1 MKLMLVPTVLLLLR
15 CSAQPVLSETTTNI
29 SSLWPKPTNWMIP
42 AKYLDFYIEKI
53 LEYEMKFKKYYSH
66 GAVCPKL
73 LTIFD
78 SIVNYYRRIQFLIK
92 CKNQKCIRIWKNG
105 VHKQETTPTLSF
117 IFSDQNMAIL
127 ERRSPTEIK

>member
-1 MKLMLVPTVLLLLR
+1 MGDHGADGATAAARVL
-15 CSAQPVLSETTTNI
+15 CSHCSERNNNKH
-29 SSLWPKPTNWMIP
+29 SRLWPKPTNWMIP

-78 SIVNYYRRIQFLIK
+78 SIVEIIIDEFNFLSNAK
-92 CKNQKCIRIWKNG
+92 SKMY
-105 VHKQETTPTLSF
+105 SY
-117 IFSDQNMAIL
+117 
-127 ERRSPTEIK
+127 